1 VEEIVEEIPPAM
13 NAIVLPH
20 WIVSAVVHCPG
31 GAYPS
36 YAHGLYERDNSFYQR
51 WDAIARDRD
60 GFRAWMERHVLTRV
74 DHRDHLLSFTGKGD
88 SSHCDA

>member
-1 VEEIVEEIPPAM
+1 MVTVEEIVDRLPPAM

-36 YAHGLYERDNSFYQR
+36 YAHGHYARDNAFYQALGCDR
-51 WDAIARDRD
+51 ARP
-60 GFRAWMERHVLTRV
+60 RAASRRGCSEHVLDTD
-74 DHRDHLLSFTGKGD
+74 DHAGFLASLHRK
-88 SSHCDA
+88 AA